1 VLGFVV
7 FTSIKK
13 SMAEV
18 DMTEVKEGKK
28 PLEEKKKKK

>member
-1 VLGFVV
+1 MLGFVV

-13 SMAEV
+13 SMAKV
-18 DMTEVKEGKK
+18 DMTEVKVDKK

>member
-1 VLGFVV
+1 MLGFVV

-18 DMTEVKEGKK
+18 EVPEVKVDKK